1 MRHGVFYGLGCAL
14 LLGIGLVP
22 SAQAQVKLE
31 GRWWTP
37 LGIIKVSQKGLQ
49 VSGTLMQRC
58 QGCAFKKGEEVLK
71 GLLLDDSLSGQ
82 IRYCLKGKDCQGDGW
97 APLVLLVARQGKV
110 LSGAAHFQKTEC
122 KIVGKG
128 QGSGLIIRK
137 VRPQPPK
144 PPAPPV
150 GSSDGG
156 VDAGT
161 SPGNT
166 VGNTG
171 TGPGLDGG
179 VAVASAGNDPPQVEN
194 PDSQSLT
201 DDKGRQ
207 VEPEV
212 KPLDPKAYE
221 ANRASW
227 RAAME
232 EGQGLMEGGF
242 FERARRKFLEATE
255 LDPTRPEA
263 FNGVGVT
270 YYARQDYDE
279 ALSWYKKSLEVNP
292 NFGDAF
298 YNMAC
303 IYSLTK
309 KKDLAF
315 RYLDIA
321 ALNGFVQ
328 PQVLEE
334 DPDLANLRSEPR
346 YQEILRKMKTGS
358 AGAK

>member
-1 MRHGVFYGLGCAL
+1 MRHGISWGMGCTFLIWTGLLSPAL
-14 LLGIGLVP
+14 
-22 SAQAQVKLE
+22 AQVKLD

-49 VSGTLMQRC
+49 VSGTLMQHC

-82 IRYCLKGKDCQGDGW
+82 IRYCLKGKECQGDGW

-128 QGSGLIIRK
+128 QGSGLTIRK

-144 PPAPPV
+144 PPVGAP
-150 GSSDGG
+150 DGG
-156 VDAGT
+156 VDAG
-161 SPGNT
+161 NT
-166 VGNTG
+166 GGNTG
-171 TGPGLDGG
+171 TGPAADGG
-179 VAVASAGNDPPQVEN
+179 VAVASAGNEPPQVEK

-221 ANRASW
+221 ANRGNW

-242 FERARRKFLEATE
+242 FERARKKFIEATE

-270 YYARQDYDE
+270 YYARQDFDE

-309 KKDLAF
+309 KKELAF
-315 RYLDIA
+315 RYLEIA

-334 DPDLANLRSEPR
+334 DPDLSNLHSEPR
-346 YQEILRKMKTGS
+346 YQEILRKMKTGA

>member
-1 MRHGVFYGLGCAL
+1 MRLRGLLMMGSL
-14 LLGIGLVP
+14 GLLVLLGPPAFG
-22 SAQAQVKLE
+22 QVKLE

-49 VSGTLMQRC
+49 VSGTLLQRC

-82 IRYCLKGKDCQGDGW
+82 IRYCLKGKDCKGDGW

-122 KIVGKG
+122 RVVGKG
-128 QGSGLIIRK
+128 QGSGLVLRK
-137 VRPQPPK
+137 VRPLPPK
-144 PPAPPV
+144 PPAPLA
-150 GSSDGG
+150 SSPDGG
-156 VDAGT
+156 MDGAVAVASD
-161 SPGNT
+161 PGPQ
-166 VGNTG
+166 
-171 TGPGLDGG
+171 TGPDGG
-179 VAVASAGNDPPQVEN
+179 VAVATAGSEPPQVEN
-194 PDSQSLT
+194 PDPQSLT
-201 DDKGRQ
+201 DEKGKQ
-207 VEPEV
+207 VEPEE

-221 ANRASW
+221 GNRTSW
-227 RAAME
+227 RSAME
-232 EGQGLMEGGF
+232 EGQGLMEAGF
-242 FERARRKFLEATE
+242 FERARKKFVEATE

-321 ALNGFVQ
+321 AMNGFVQ

-334 DPDLANLRSEPR
+334 DPDLQNIRSEPR
-346 YQEILRKMKTGS
+346 FQEILRKMKS
-358 AGAK
+358 GAVK